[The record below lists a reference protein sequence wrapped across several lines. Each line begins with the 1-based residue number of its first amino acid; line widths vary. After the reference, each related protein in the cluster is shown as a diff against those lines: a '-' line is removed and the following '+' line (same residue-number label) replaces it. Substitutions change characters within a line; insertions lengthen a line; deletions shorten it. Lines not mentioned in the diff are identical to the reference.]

1 MGTTSSQQKICER
14 RNLIAAYVDGELEQD
29 LTRLLEEHLP
39 NCISCRAEL
48 RAHRLLVCELEA
60 ALIDG
65 AEIPVPADFSRRIA
79 TRATSDM
86 SGVRTRSENR
96 KALVICLILALTGFA
111 LIGARARDGLFTLA
125 QKLIATA
132 FGVISFVASTAYDTV
147 ATLIVILRVL
157 SRKIIV
163 ESGSW
168 GPLLVLLGVAIFILS
183 RLISNYHRPG
193 ATE

>member
-1 MGTTSSQQKICER
+1 MGTTNNQQRVCE

-39 NCISCRAEL
+39 DCRSCRVEL

-60 ALIDG
+60 VLTDS

-96 KALVICLILALTGFA
+96 KALVICLVLALAGFA
-111 LIGARARDGLFTLA
+111 LIGARARDGLFALA
-125 QKLIATA
+125 QKLISTS
-132 FGVISFVASTAYDTV
+132 FDVVSFVASAAYDTV
-147 ATLIVILRVL
+147 AALLVILRVL
-157 SRKIIV
+157 SRKVIS
-163 ESGSW
+163 ESASFGA
-168 GPLLVLLGVAIFILS
+168 LLVVVGVAIFILS

-193 ATE
+193 ATQ

>member
-1 MGTTSSQQKICER
+1 MGTPTNQQKVCE
-14 RNLIAAYVDGELEQD
+14 RNLIAAYVDGELEED
-29 LTRLLEEHLP
+29 LMRLLEDHLP
-39 NCISCRAEL
+39 DCRSCRAEL

-60 ALIDG
+60 ALTDS

-96 KALVICLILALTGFA
+96 KALVICAILAPAGFA

-125 QKLIATA
+125 QKLISTS
-132 FGVISFVASTAYDTV
+132 FDIVSFVASAAYDTV
-147 ATLIVILRVL
+147 AALVVILRVL
-157 SRKIIV
+157 SRKAIG
-163 ESGSW
+163 ESASFGA
-168 GPLLVLLGVAIFILS
+168 LLVLLGVAIFVLS